1 MSRKGTRNADGTITI
16 DGKTYKV
23 RKIGEPIKYT
33 TSDAMG
39 ERIEQ
44 IEHDFENYRG
54 VPNYMRTELLTLKR
68 EMPIL
73 RTKEKMESL
82 GWSVV
87 K

>member
-1 MSRKGTRNADGTITI
+1 MTRTVTI
-16 DGKTYKV
+16 DGKEYKV
-23 RKIGEPIKYT
+23 RKIGERINYRT
-33 TSDAMG
+33 ADEMC
-39 ERIEQ
+39 ERIKH
-44 IEHDFENYRG
+44 IEHQFENFRG
-54 VPNYMRTELLTLKR
+54 VPNYLRTELLTLKR